1 MNQDSRRY
9 IFSKPGFYNVKEIL
23 QFLHF
28 PLTSPHTVHKESIES
43 PLTPDTIHHFQAWN
57 THHSTPRGQNER
69 MAYLYKYAV
78 LLCHVTCTYT
88 HTHTVVCSRY
98 IKAPRATTAVLKK
111 LGLDVPQQPLLPPLW
126 EWFRS
131 DSPSEVIIL
140 CEENSQV
147 QGGLWKTGCGS
158 VYIFENTYWTLLWL
172 CPFLPVES
180 LLCPL
185 N

>member
-1 MNQDSRRY
+1 M
-9 IFSKPGFYNVKEIL
+9 SKKYYSFFT
-23 QFLHF
+23 FLS
-28 PLTSPHTVHKESIES
+28 LPHTPCTKTALSLPWH
-43 PLTPDTIHHFQAWN
+43 LTLFTISRPG
-57 THHSTPRGQNER
+57 THTTLHWEDR
-69 MAYLYKYAV
+69 MREWP
-78 LLCHVTCTYT
+78 TYT
-88 HTHTVVCSRY
+88 NMQSCSVMLHAHTHTAVCSRY
-98 IKAPRATTAVLKK
+98 INTLRATTAVLKK
-111 LGLDVPQQPLLPPLW
+111 LGLDVPQQPLLLPLW

-140 CEENSQV
+140 CGENSQL
-147 QGGLWKTGCGS
+147 QGGLWKAGCGS